1 MFEGRKRF
9 REILNEL
16 DRLIDNMEKEI
27 EDTLKSIYEFG
38 SKSFSQPIIY
48 GFSMKIEP
56 NGKPIL
62 KLFGDKKLS
71 EEGFREPFYD
81 QFVDESKGELKLIV
95 ELPGV
100 EKEDIDL
107 NAIEDELT
115 LSAFHGDRKYK
126 AKINFKIPVDPESAF
141 ASYRNGILEVTFKI
155 KDKTNKKYTKIKLE

>member
-9 REILNEL
+9 RDILDEL
-16 DRLIDNMEKEI
+16 DKLIDNIEKDI
-27 EDTLKSIYEFG
+27 EDSLKGMYESG
-38 SKSFSQPIIY
+38 SKFFSKPMIY

-56 NGKPIL
+56 DGKPVL
-62 KLFGDKKLS
+62 KLFGDRKFL

-81 QFVDESKGELKLIV
+81 QFVDENKGELKLVV

-107 NAIEDELT
+107 NALEDELT
-115 LSAFHGDRKYK
+115 LSAVHGDRKYK
-126 AKINFKIPVDPESAF
+126 AKIKFKVSVEPESAT

-155 KDKTNKKYTKIKLE
+155 RDKSNKRYKKIKLE